1 MALVNFGIDF
11 GNGYVKAKSEKGS
24 FIIPSFIAVD
34 ELEDNVISASF
45 EQKFDV
51 HSFKRKTD
59 DNAFIFGKDI
69 ALAVDTN
76 KLLST
81 NSSNERYTIE
91 SFKRM
96 VVFALA
102 ELASH
107 EDGETVDVRLVTG
120 MPSEELQF
128 SKRRDNF
135 EKFLMGMHVVERA
148 GVPLMINVK
157 EVKIIEQPLGTLFDT
172 YLNDDSM
179 IHTDFKNGNVVVI
192 DFGSGTTIIDQ
203 YHQMKRANGTT
214 INRGMREFFKIIARD
229 LSKKV
234 EVPVNQIH
242 VEEGI
247 KNGSYE
253 AVFGQY
259 RLPFVEIFERRVKEK
274 LDDTISHY
282 EDDIEDSS
290 VNAFVITGGG
300 ANIFSDHIKK
310 HKKNFTVV
318 NDPQTAT
325 SNGYYK
331 LAIAFDK

>member
-1 MALVNFGIDF
+1 MAYVNFGIDF
-11 GNGYVKAKSEKGS
+11 GNGYVKGKSKKGD

-34 ELEDNVISASF
+34 ELEDNVISSSF
-45 EQKFDV
+45 EQEFDV

-69 ALAVDTN
+69 SKAVATN

-91 SFKRM
+91 SFQRM

-102 ELASH
+102 ELASY
-107 EDGETVDVRLVTG
+107 EETETVDVRLVTG

-128 SKRRDNF
+128 SRLKKTF
-135 EKFLMGMHVVERA
+135 EDFLMGMHVVERD

-157 EVKIIEQPLGTLFDT
+157 EVKIIEQPLGTLFNT

-203 YHQMKRANGTT
+203 YYQMKRANGTT
-214 INRGMREFFKIIARD
+214 INNGMREFFKGIAKD
-229 LSKKV
+229 LSIKH
-234 EVPVNQIH
+234 EVKVNQIH

-247 KNGSYE
+247 KNGTYE

-259 RLPFVEIFERRVKEK
+259 QLPFVEIFERKVKEK
-274 LDDTISHY
+274 LDDTISNY
-282 EDDIEDSS
+282 EDYIEDNS

-318 NDPQTAT
+318 DDPQIAT

-331 LAIAFDK
+331 LAMAFDK